1 MSAQPRQR
9 QTITRTGHGSA
20 LANIGNSVLATL
32 NGVARNTSR
41 LVDILYEDFH
51 LAIRCG
57 QPDTPQALTGHAQLV
72 FSGGRHQGQWQ
83 LQRDEYACL
92 SAMPAP
98 PLPSPQRHRQLV
110 RHRAGCTHPQTS
122 HPGGDRPGGQLYL
135 VDRHHFANALL
146 RVGLREAPVQVF
158 SGSLHR

>member
-9 QTITRTGHGSA
+9 QTITRTGHDSA

-57 QPDTPQALTGHAQLV
+57 QPDTPQALIGHAQLV

-83 LQRDEYACL
+83 LQRDEYCL
-92 SAMPAP
+92 PVGNASAP
-98 PLPSPQRHRQLV
+98 PAKPTAPSA
-110 RHRAGCTHPQTS
+110 AGATPRWLHAS
-122 HPGGDRPGGQLYL
+122 
-135 VDRHHFANALL
+135 ANKPS
-146 RVGLREAPVQVF
+146 RW
-158 SGSLHR
+158 